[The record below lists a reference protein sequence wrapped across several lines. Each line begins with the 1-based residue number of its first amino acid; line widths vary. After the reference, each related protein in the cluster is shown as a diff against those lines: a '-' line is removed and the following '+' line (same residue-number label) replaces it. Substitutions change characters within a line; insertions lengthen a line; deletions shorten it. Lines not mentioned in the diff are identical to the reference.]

1 MVKVEK
7 IALKAFYS
15 EFRNGCLGLYLTEP
29 KKIKGKRKILMMGK
43 TNTRYSQLDV
53 YLNRASINLPE
64 NTLCSLDPHFA
75 RKFFYFSLF
84 EPIAFSVR

>member
-43 TNTRYSQLDV
+43 TNLSM
-53 YLNRASINLPE
+53 YLKVGHKRRRSFLLH
-64 NTLCSLDPHFA
+64 TFRH
-75 RKFFYFSLF
+75 LF
-84 EPIAFSVR
+84 E